1 MNTAIKNIIRV
12 VSLII
17 CFSFVFTAMAAS
29 DWYVD
34 QINGSNDNDG
44 QTAGTAKQTIQAAV
58 DSASSGDVIKVAEGI
73 YQDVNTTYN
82 GISACVIITNKNLTI
97 VATGAKEKT
106 HIVGRH
112 ADTDIGVGAGAV
124 RCVYVKDDCERTVR
138 IEGFTIRDGDRKS
151 VV

>member
-17 CFSFVFTAMAAS
+17 CFSFVFTAMAAR

-34 QINGSNDNDG
+34 QINGHNDNDG
-44 QTAGTAKQTIQAAV
+44 QTSGTAKQTIQAAV

-73 YQDVNTTYN
+73 YQDVNTTYS

-112 ADTDIGVGAGAV
+112 AATDTGVGEGAV
-124 RCVYVKDDCERTVR
+124 RCVYVKNDCNKTVR
-138 IEGFTIRDGDRKS
+138 IYTS
-151 VV
+151 